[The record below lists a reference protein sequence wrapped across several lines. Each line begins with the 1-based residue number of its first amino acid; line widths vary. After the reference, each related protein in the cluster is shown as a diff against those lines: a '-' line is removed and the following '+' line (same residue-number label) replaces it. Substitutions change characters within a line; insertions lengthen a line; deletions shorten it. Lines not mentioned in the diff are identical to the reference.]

1 MHREAEMMKTRRNE
15 NTNSTSATLEIDLKN
30 PGVKCVHILLTLGML
45 LLSMLFIIPVLWVFL
60 SAFKDTQEFFK
71 VPPTIFPE
79 KFDISKIRDVWEKA
93 DLGKVYI
100 STICMMLG
108 SLVVS
113 LTSNGLA
120 GYVLSRLKPKGSQL
134 IVTLVLWSMMMPSGL
149 SMVPLFISFT
159 KEIPIIG
166 TNLMDSYIPLWMM
179 SGASA
184 FNVLL
189 FKGFFDGISKSFLEA
204 ARIDGCSEVGI
215 FTRIVMP
222 LSKPVFMS
230 VSIFVFTGGWGNF
243 MWPYLLIK
251 DENMI
256 PIGVRTY
263 LLQPILPQ
271 DEYFMI
277 LIFVILPPI
286 IFFCIFQKYIMGGV
300 SLGGVKE

>member
-1 MHREAEMMKTRRNE
+1 MRKERIKEKND
-15 NTNSTSATLEIDLKN
+15 STSATLDVDLKN
-30 PGVKCVHILLTLGML
+30 PVVKSVHISLMIVMTIISLT
-45 LLSMLFIIPVLWVFL
+45 FIIPVLWVLL
-60 SAFKDTQEFFK
+60 SSFKETKEFFQ
-71 VPPTIFPE
+71 VPPTILPK
-79 KFDISKIRDVWEKA
+79 KFDFSKIGYVWEKA
-93 DLGKVYI
+93 ALGKVYL
-100 STICMMLG
+100 STIYMMLG
-108 SLVVS
+108 SLIVS
-113 LTSNGLA
+113 LASNGLA
-120 GYVLSRLKPKGSQL
+120 GYVLSRLKPRGSRL
-134 IVTLVLWSMMMPSGL
+134 IVIVVLWSMMMPGGL

-159 KEIPIIG
+159 KEIPILG
-166 TNLMDSYIPLWMM
+166 RNLMDSYIPLWMM

-189 FKGFFDGISKSFLEA
+189 FKGFFDGISKSYLEA

-215 FTRIVMP
+215 FTKIVMP

-251 DENMI
+251 DENLM

-263 LLQPILPQ
+263 LLQPVLPQ
-271 DEYFMI
+271 DEYFMM

-300 SLGGVKE
+300 SLGGVKG

>member
-1 MHREAEMMKTRRNE
+1 MRKERIKEKND
-15 NTNSTSATLEIDLKN
+15 STSATLDIDLKN
-30 PGVKCVHILLTLGML
+30 PIVKAVHISLMIVMIIISLT
-45 LLSMLFIIPVLWVFL
+45 FIIPVLWVLL
-60 SAFKDTQEFFK
+60 SSFKETKEFFQ
-71 VPPTIFPE
+71 VPPAIFPE
-79 KFDISKIRDVWEKA
+79 KFDFSKIAYVWEKA
-93 DLGKVYI
+93 GLGKVYL
-100 STICMMLG
+100 STIYMMLG
-108 SLVVS
+108 SLIVS
-113 LTSNGLA
+113 LASNGLA
-120 GYVLSRLKPKGSQL
+120 GYVLSRLKPRGSQL
-134 IVTLVLWSMMMPSGL
+134 VVVLVLWSMMMPGGL

-159 KEIPIIG
+159 KEIPILG
-166 TNLMDSYIPLWMM
+166 RNLMDSYIPLWMM

-189 FKGFFDGISKSFLEA
+189 FKGFFDGISKSYLEA

-215 FTRIVMP
+215 FTKIVMP

-251 DENMI
+251 DENLM

-263 LLQPILPQ
+263 LLQPVLPQ
-271 DEYFMI
+271 DEYFMM

-300 SLGGVKE
+300 SLGGVKG

>member
-1 MHREAEMMKTRRNE
+1 MRKRIKEE
-15 NTNSTSATLEIDLKN
+15 NISTSATLEVDLKN
-30 PGVKCVHILLTLGML
+30 PTVKSVHIFLTLIMIL
-45 LLSMLFIIPVLWVFL
+45 VSLTFIIPVLWVLL
-60 SAFKDTQEFFK
+60 SAFKGTEEFFRN
-71 VPPTIFPE
+71 PPTIFPE
-79 KFDISKIRDVWEKA
+79 SFDFSKIGYVWKKA
-93 DLGKVYI
+93 ALGKVYL
-100 STICMMLG
+100 STIYMMLG
-108 SLVVS
+108 SLIVS

-120 GYVLSRLKPKGSQL
+120 GYVLSRLKPRGSQL
-134 IVTLVLWSMMMPSGL
+134 VVVVVLWSMMMPGGL

-159 KEIPIIG
+159 KEIPILG
-166 TNLMDSYIPLWMM
+166 RNLMDSYIPLWMM

-189 FKGFFDGISKSFLEA
+189 FKGFFDGISKSYLEA

-215 FTRIVMP
+215 FTKIVMP

-243 MWPYLLIK
+243 MWPYLLIQ

-263 LLQPILPQ
+263 LLQPVLPQ
-271 DEYFMI
+271 DEYFMM

-286 IFFCIFQKYIMGGV
+286 IFFCVFQKYIMGGV
-300 SLGGVKE
+300 SLGGVKG